1 MRNVRLCTGLM
12 PALIFMM
19 LSVSVCPVTAQTGVP
34 DRAQI
39 DDKYEWNLSH
49 IYPDWAAWDKGMAD
63 LERKMDEF
71 ETLKGTL
78 AAGPENLLK
87 ANKLSD
93 ELSTLS
99 ARVFR
104 YPEFQYALNAR
115 DNEAAG
121 RLQRVQT
128 AFARFA
134 TATAWL
140 TPEMLAIGWDKVSQ
154 WLNEYPGLA
163 PYRFPI
169 TDTFRKQQHVLSEDK
184 ERLLSYYSLLS
195 ANPYQA
201 YTAVATADIKFRD
214 LTLPDGQTVT
224 ITPGYYRNLLT
235 NDSSQAD
242 RAAAFTTFYSTY
254 SDNANS
260 YAAIYNGVLQA
271 DWGNA
276 QARNYPTC
284 LEAGLDGYNVPVPVV
299 ENLIASVK
307 RGLEPLYRYHR
318 IRRQALGLQE
328 YHRYDG
334 SYPLIDFHKTYEYD
348 DIVPWIVESVAPL
361 GQAYQAKVGE
371 AFANRWIDVFETAN
385 KNPGAFSGNCYG
397 VHPYILLNWNKTLEY
412 VFTLAHEM
420 GHTMHSVMADG
431 AQPQATSQY
440 TLLGA
445 EVASAVNE
453 GLLMDYLM
461 KRSKDPR
468 ERIALLIRAIDKI
481 EGTYYSQIQFAEF
494 EVEAHRM
501 VERGEPITAESL
513 SELCDRIARD
523 YDGADVVTDSLYRYV
538 WTRISHYYEAPYYV
552 YQYAASYAAASQ
564 LLSDIGSKDKAVR
577 KQALDRYLVYLQA
590 GGSDYPIELMKKAG
604 ADLTKPETFDA
615 VNREMDRL
623 VTRLEQELAKL

>member
-1 MRNVRLCTGLM
+1 MHKPRLYVLLTSAM
-12 PALIFMM
+12 LIMILA
-19 LSVSVCPVTAQTGVP
+19 LSVGPVSGQTGIR
-34 DRAQI
+34 DRSQI
-39 DDKYEWNLSH
+39 EDKYKWDLSH

-71 ETLKGTL
+71 AGLKGTL

-87 ANKLSD
+87 AYTLND
-93 ELSTLS
+93 ELSTLA

-104 YPEFQYALNAR
+104 FPEFQFALNAR
-115 DNEAAG
+115 DNEAAT

-140 TPEMLAIGWDKVSQ
+140 TPEMLAIGWDTVSP
-154 WLNEYPGLA
+154 WLVQSPGLA

-169 TDTFRKQQHVLSEDK
+169 TDTYRKQKHVLSEDK

-195 ANPYQA
+195 ASPFQA
-201 YTAVATADIKFRD
+201 YTALATADIKFRD
-214 LTLPDGQTVT
+214 LTLPDGRTVT
-224 ITPGYYRNLLT
+224 MTPGNYRNLLT

-242 RAAAFTTFYSTY
+242 RAAAFATFYSTY

-260 YAAIYNGVLQA
+260 FAAIYNGVLQA

-307 RGLEPLYRYHR
+307 RGLAPLQRYHR
-318 IRRQALGLQE
+318 IRREALGLPA

-348 DIVPWIVESVAPL
+348 DIVPWLIESVAPL
-361 GQAYQAKVGE
+361 GEAYQATVKE
-371 AFANRWIDVFETAN
+371 AFANRWVDVYETAN

-397 VHPYILLNWNKTLEY
+397 VHPYILMNWNKTLEH
-412 VFTLAHEM
+412 VFILAHEM
-420 GHTMHSVMADG
+420 GHTMHSVLADA
-431 AQPQATSQY
+431 AQPLATSQY

-461 KRSKDPR
+461 KRSKDPQ
-468 ERIALLIRAIDKI
+468 ERIALLVQAIDKI
-481 EGTYYSQIQFAEF
+481 EGTYYTQVQFAEF

-513 SELCDRIARD
+513 TDLCTRIARE
-523 YDGADVVTDSLYRYV
+523 YDGDEVVTDSLYGYIWAR
-538 WTRISHYYEAPYYV
+538 
-552 YQYAASYAAASQ
+552 
-564 LLSDIGSKDKAVR
+564 
-577 KQALDRYLVYLQA
+577 
-590 GGSDYPIELMKKAG
+590 
-604 ADLTKPETFDA
+604 
-615 VNREMDRL
+615 
-623 VTRLEQELAKL
+623 